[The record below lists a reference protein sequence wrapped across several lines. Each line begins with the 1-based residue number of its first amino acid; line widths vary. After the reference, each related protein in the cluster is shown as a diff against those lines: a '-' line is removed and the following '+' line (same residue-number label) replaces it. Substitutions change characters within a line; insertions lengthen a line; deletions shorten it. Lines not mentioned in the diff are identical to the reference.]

1 VKIALFN
8 WRDLHHPK
16 AGGAEVA
23 THRLALGL
31 VARGHDVTWVTS
43 AYPGAAG
50 NELRGGYRVIRAGSE
65 LTCRFYGLAWLFKN
79 RDRVDV
85 VIDEVNT
92 LPFLSRLAYPKQV
105 VVWMHQLAR
114 EVWHAEAPKVVGAI
128 GYALEPA
135 LMAIY
140 ARTPIVTISQSSAAT
155 FAQFGLRGP
164 IHVAEIALEPPSTSI
179 AAPKP
184 GLIGYVGRLAP
195 SKRVDHIIRA
205 LAHVRRRCTSAEL
218 AIVGAGNEREI
229 SRLNV
234 LAQELGIGNA
244 VHFYGR
250 VSSERR
256 DEIMRTLDVA
266 AMASL
271 REGWGLV
278 VSEAARY
285 GVPSVVYPVPG
296 LVDAVIDEKT
306 GLVTAE
312 QTPEALAE
320 DLVRV
325 IEDRALRAQLGAE
338 AMQYLLQFDDER
350 FVGRFERVL
359 SEVAR

>member
-23 THRLALGL
+23 THRLASGL
-31 VARGHDVTWVTS
+31 AARGHDVTWITS
-43 AYPGAAG
+43 AYPGARSG
-50 NELRGGYRVIRAGSE
+50 EPRDGYHVVRAGSE
-65 LTCRFYGLAWLFKN
+65 VTCRFHGLKWLF
-79 RDRVDV
+79 DRRNEIDV

-92 LPFLSRLAYPKQV
+92 LPFLSRLVYPRRV

-114 EVWHAEAPKVVGAI
+114 EVWRAEAPGIVGAI

-140 ARTPIVTISQSSAAT
+140 ARTPIVTISQSSAAS
-155 FAQFGLRGP
+155 FREFGLHGP
-164 IHVAEIALEPPSTSI
+164 IHVAEISLEPPSSV
-179 AAPKP
+179 AGAPQA
-184 GLIGYVGRLAP
+184 GLVGYVGRLAP

-205 LAHVRRRCTSAEL
+205 LAVVRRDLPFAEL
-218 AIVGAGNEREI
+218 AIVGSGSDRETA
-229 SRLNV
+229 RLTA
-234 LAQELGIGNA
+234 LARDLEVETA
-244 VHFYGR
+244 VRFYGR
-250 VSSERR
+250 VSSEKR
-256 DEIMRTLDVA
+256 DQITRTFDVV

-285 GVPSVVYPVPG
+285 GVPGVVYPVPG
-296 LVDAVIDEKT
+296 LIDAVADGKT
-306 GLVTAE
+306 GIIADA
-312 QTPEALAE
+312 QTPQALAE
-320 DLVRV
+320 GLLR
-325 IEDRALRAQLGAE
+325 IIKDRTFRDALGAQ

-350 FVGRFERVL
+350 FVGRFEKILRD
-359 SEVAR
+359 R